1 MAGKGFHQGVA
12 ASSVLVNSQD
22 NRTQAHG
29 GMTAFL
35 VFMVLAL
42 AWGRPAPSEGAGFA
56 LIQQGTAAMA
66 QGNAFVAEADDP
78 SAIFYNPAG
87 LNQLKRPQ
95 VYLGNFFNYPQRSYQ
110 GETGDTYITRHR
122 FYDSGSLYLAVPVHS
137 RVVLGFGYFTPF
149 GLGTDWPA
157 EWTGRYITTFSRLK
171 TYNLNPVISV
181 KVLKNLSVAAGV
193 DFLWSDVRLRRKSP
207 LIPRPLI
214 DGKSDLT
221 GSGFG
226 VGANFGVLYEPVQ
239 GVKLG
244 AAYRSAISVTHY
256 GRLDLSLPVFVQNIP
271 RSVGGSAK
279 LIYPPSVNFGVSI
292 SRFTPFTFNVDA
304 TWTGWSTYKEL
315 KVNLNQPIPVSGQL
329 SSAIV
334 TKKNWQDAWALR
346 FGANWQMT
354 ESMKLRAGYTF
365 DMTPVP
371 ASTLEPQVADS
382 NRHIFALG
390 GTTKIRR
397 LTLGIAYNFILSAPR
412 SKDNRFAFNG
422 IPVPDE
428 FQANGKYRSHVHSL
442 GLSSTFEF

>member
-1 MAGKGFHQGVA
+1 MTVFLA
-12 ASSVLVNSQD
+12 A
-22 NRTQAHG
+22 
-29 GMTAFL
+29 
-35 VFMVLAL
+35 MVLAL
-42 AWGRPAPSEGAGFA
+42 GWGLPAVSEGAGFA

-78 SAIFYNPAG
+78 SAIYYNPAG
-87 LNQLKRPQ
+87 LNQLKKTQ
-95 VYLGNFFNYPQRSYQ
+95 VYMGTFFNYPQRSYQ

-122 FYDSGSLYLAVPVHS
+122 FYESGSFYLAVPVHS

-171 TYNLNPVISV
+171 TYNLNPVVSV
-181 KVLKNLSVAAGV
+181 KLMKNLSVAAGV

-214 DGKSDLT
+214 DSKSDLT

-226 VGANFGVLYEPVQ
+226 VGANFGALYEPVQ

-244 AAYRSAISVTHY
+244 VSYRSAISVDHH
-256 GRLDLSLPVFVQNIP
+256 GQLDLALPTFVPDIP

-279 LIYPPSVNFGVSI
+279 LVYPPSVTFGVSVN
-292 SRFTPFTFNVDA
+292 RFQPFTFNVDA
-304 TWTGWSTYKEL
+304 TWTGWSTYREL
-315 KVNLNQPIPVSGQL
+315 EVKLDRPIPVSGQL

-346 FGANWQMT
+346 FGANWQVT
-354 ESMKLRAGYTF
+354 ENMKIRAGYTF

-371 ASTLEPQVADS
+371 ASTLEPQIPDS

-390 GTTKIRR
+390 ATTKIWR
-397 LTLGIAYNFILSAPR
+397 LTLGIAYNFLLNTPR

-422 IPVPDE
+422 IPVADE
-428 FQANGKYRSHVHSL
+428 FQANGKYRSHTHSL

>member
-1 MAGKGFHQGVA
+1 MAGNGFHEQVA
-12 ASSVLVNSQD
+12 ASSVLVKSQD
-22 NRTQAHG
+22 NGTQAYG

-42 AWGRPAPSEGAGFA
+42 AWGWPAPSEGAGFA

-78 SAIFYNPAG
+78 SAIYYNPAG

-122 FYDSGSLYLAVPVHS
+122 FYESGSFYLAVPVHS

-157 EWTGRYITTFSRLK
+157 EWTGRYITTYSRLK
-171 TYNLNPVISV
+171 TYNLNPVVSV

-207 LIPRPLI
+207 LLPRPLV
-214 DGKSDLT
+214 DGKSDLS

-226 VGANFGVLYEPVQ
+226 VGANVGVLYEPVQ

-244 AAYRSAISVTHY
+244 AAYRSAISVTHN
-256 GRLDLSLPVFVQNIP
+256 GQLDLALPTFVRNVP

-279 LIYPPSVNFGVSI
+279 LIYPPSVTFGVSV
-292 SRFTPFTFNVDA
+292 SRFAPFTFNVDA
-304 TWTGWSTYKEL
+304 TWTGWSTYQEL
-315 KVNLNQPIPVSGQL
+315 KVNLDQPIPVSGQL
-329 SSAIV
+329 ASAIV
-334 TKKNWQDAWALR
+334 TKKYWQDAWALR
-346 FGANWQMT
+346 FGANWQVS
-354 ESMKLRAGYTF
+354 EHMKLRAGYTF

-371 ASTLEPQVADS
+371 ASTIEPQVPDS

-390 GTTKIRR
+390 ATTKVWR
-397 LTLGIAYNFILSAPR
+397 LTLGIAYNLILNTPR
-412 SKDNRFAFNG
+412 NKDNRFAFNG
-422 IPVPDE
+422 IPVSDE
-428 FQANGKYRSHVHSL
+428 FQANGKYRSHTHSL